1 MYEQY
6 VNSDEQ
12 YMNSDFFLYTV
23 NPYEITVHAKE
34 EKKKKSKMWNWKRNN
49 QLNPNTPNIALIYH
63 WTGAGYSYPRR
74 RVCPSKYTNSHHSV
88 LCKSFSQRFCAEH
101 MWIMIQN
108 SKLGMVWKN

>member
-34 EKKKKSKMWNWKRNN
+34 EKKKKSKM
-49 QLNPNTPNIALIYH
+49 
-63 WTGAGYSYPRR
+63 
-74 RVCPSKYTNSHHSV
+74 
-88 LCKSFSQRFCAEH
+88 
-101 MWIMIQN
+101 
-108 SKLGMVWKN
+108 